1 MYCCWDANVLVIHK
15 SNHFGAQ
22 LDWRGLF
29 TNSLILI
36 FTDDDL
42 AKVTPSNPCCY
53 FYFRSMLI
61 STYRTQRMN
70 QDWCCSI
77 VKSFFLY
84 FIRAFLNIFIT
95 CFLIV
100 YTHFQWWLKICV
112 VRVIWW
118 QIRNL
123 LSTRLIVKMT
133 LYTR

>member
-1 MYCCWDANVLVIHK
+1 MSLWY
-15 SNHFGAQ
+15 
-22 LDWRGLF
+22 
-29 TNSLILI
+29 TNQTTSERNSIEEGCLLILWSWYSLMMTLQKLHQATHVVI
-36 FTDDDL
+36 
-42 AKVTPSNPCCY
+42 SI
-53 FYFRSMLI
+53 RSMLI

-77 VKSFFLY
+77 VKSFFSILFELY
-84 FIRAFLNIFIT
+84 LNIFIT